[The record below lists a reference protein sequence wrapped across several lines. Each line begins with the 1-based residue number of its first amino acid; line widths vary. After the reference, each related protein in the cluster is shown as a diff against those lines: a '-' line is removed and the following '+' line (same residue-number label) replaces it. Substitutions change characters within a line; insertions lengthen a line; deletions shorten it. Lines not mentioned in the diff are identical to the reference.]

1 MDVSDP
7 HAHHERRL
15 TARRQTAA
23 RLDAVDRR
31 LSLARLSTFVAAGLL
46 AVGAFWQG
54 WFSGWWLGVPAVAFV
69 VLIVV
74 HDRIIQT
81 RVVATRAV
89 QWYERGLA
97 RIEDRWPGEGE
108 CGTRFRDDNHPYEC
122 DLDIFGD
129 GSVFQLLTTAQT
141 ASGEETL
148 AAWLLGGAD
157 PDTVRSRQAAVRDLA
172 ARPQLREDLHTLGA
186 EVRGGV
192 DSRSLVAWATAP
204 PILNHSWLRVI
215 GLVLAVAA
223 VVSIAAWAA
232 GMTPGVVPLLV
243 LLINA
248 TLGITVRRRVDRV
261 LHGSSAPARELVILS
276 TVLGRL
282 GEEAFAADR
291 VQHLQ
296 ATLGDGRDEPVAAA
310 HRLNRFIEMHDWQH
324 NIIFAPFAVVMLWGL
339 QCAAAVEAW
348 RGRHGRSV
356 AGWLQTVGEFEA
368 LASLATYSFEH
379 PADPF
384 PELVEGSPTPVF
396 EAEQLAH
403 PLIPR
408 ARVVTNDIRLGAE
421 PQMLVVS
428 GSNMSGK
435 TTLLRTVGVNGV
447 LALAG
452 APVRARQLRLSPVA
466 IGATLRVQDSLLG
479 GRSRFYAEITRIR
492 QLVDIVRGSTPLL
505 FLLDELF
512 HGTNSNDRVEG
523 AHGVLHFLVSLRA
536 IGLVTTHDLALAG
549 LADRLDTTAAN
560 VHFEERFVDGEMSF
574 DYRCRPG
581 RATRGNA
588 LALMRAVG
596 LDVPVPDDP
605 RS

>member
-7 HAHHERRL
+7 HAHHESRL
-15 TARRQTAA
+15 AARRKTEA
-23 RLDAVDRR
+23 RLDVVDRR
-31 LSLARLSTFVAAGLL
+31 LSNARLLTLAAAGLFP
-46 AVGAFWQG
+46 VGAFRQG

-69 VLIVV
+69 VMIVV
-74 HDRIIQT
+74 HDRVIQA
-81 RVVATRAV
+81 RVVATRAMR
-89 QWYERGLA
+89 WYERGLV
-97 RIEDRWPGEGE
+97 RIEDRWPIDGERGA
-108 CGTRFRDDNHPYEC
+108 RFHDDMHPYAW

-141 ASGEETL
+141 AAGEETL

-157 PDTVRSRQAAVRDLA
+157 LATVLSRQAAVRDLA
-172 ARPQLREDLHTLGA
+172 GRPKLREDLHTLGT
-186 EVRGGV
+186 EVRSGV
-192 DSRSLVAWATAP
+192 DSKSLVTWATAP

-223 VVSIAAWAA
+223 AASIAAWAA

-243 LLINA
+243 LSINV
-248 TLGITVRRRVDRV
+248 TLGITLRRRVDRV

-276 TVLGRL
+276 AVLGRL
-282 GEEAFAADR
+282 RDEAFTADR

-310 HRLNRFIEMHDWQH
+310 HRLSRFIEMHDWQH
-324 NIIFAPFAVVMLWGL
+324 NTIFAPFTAVMLWGL

-348 RGRHGRSV
+348 RGCHGRSV

-384 PELVEGSPTPVF
+384 PELVEESPTPVF
-396 EAEQLAH
+396 EAKQLAH

-408 ARVVTNDIRLGAE
+408 ACVVTNDVRLGAE

-492 QLVDIVRGSTPLL
+492 QLVEIVRGSTPLL

-512 HGTNSNDRVEG
+512 HGTNPHDRVEG
-523 AHGVLHFLVSLRA
+523 AHGVLHFLVGLHA
-536 IGLVTTHDLALAG
+536 IGLVTTHDLTLAG
-549 LADRLDTTAAN
+549 LADRLDAKAAN

-574 DYRCRPG
+574 DYHCRRG
-581 RATRGNA
+581 RATHGNA
-588 LALMRAVG
+588 LALMKAVG
-596 LDVPVPDDP
+596 LDVSAPDDP
-605 RS
+605 QH

>member
-1 MDVSDP
+1 MEASDP

-15 TARRQTAA
+15 VARRQTAA

-31 LSLARLSTFVAAGLL
+31 LSRARLSTFVAAGLL
-46 AVGAFWQG
+46 AAGAFWQG

-69 VLIVV
+69 VLIVI

-97 RIEDRWPGEGE
+97 RIEDRWPGDGSR
-108 CGTRFRDDNHPYEC
+108 GTRFRDDNHPYEC

-141 ASGEETL
+141 AAGEETL

-192 DSRSLVAWATAP
+192 DSKSLVAWATAP

-223 VVSIAAWAA
+223 ATSITAWAA

-248 TLGITVRRRVDRV
+248 TFGITVRRRVDRV

-282 GEEAFAADR
+282 REEAFAADR
-291 VQHLQ
+291 LQHLQ

-479 GRSRFYAEITRIR
+479 GRSSFYAEITRIR

-523 AHGVLHFLVSLRA
+523 AHGVLHFLVNLRA

-549 LADRLDTTAAN
+549 LADRLDATAAN
-560 VHFEERFVDGEMSF
+560 VHFEERFADGEMSF

-581 RATRGNA
+581 RATHGNA

-596 LDVPVPDDP
+596 LDVSVPNDP
-605 RS
+605 QS